1 MEKKKSKISREI
13 ARVIAEN
20 ASSEKKQAN
29 LIARPLRLA
38 FIIRDDLSFE
48 NLWRLLTYISSTWGG
63 YYSCLISTDGRK
75 ISDVDWESLNVYEPD
90 KIIFCSNEKDAFS
103 PELVAKT
110 GNEITPF
117 SLITFEDWG
126 LEKDIFNL
134 MMKRDADPLVSS
146 IPLTVPMVHD
156 LDKLKRPIEEDKSN
170 VRIPDVTQGDSL
182 ALFVAAQ
189 VGLVSEHNKKLYLNW
204 YKAKSVEFKNC
215 GIKEY
220 LSQLSEIE
228 SKFSPLDMTKL
239 FTRTS
244 TTIRGVAERPE
255 GLNIVFAGNNFIQDL
270 CLFWNLRLAQSIF
283 KKSVVLFLPFNMVR
297 GNNSLQEL
305 VEGINLAPWF
315 YRKLSIFSASVN
327 ASRLERFSA
336 NLKKMLG
343 ADMKVNLLKEA
354 IPIAYFHTISTEE
367 TSETAIEKNS
377 FSFKSPKPEFSD
389 LIKGGEWGVD
399 IKFTT
404 PYEYPAFAKINHF
417 LCGSPKE
424 VYYGVHSGYWIRAAH
439 EKFVHR
445 AGKKTEFLKGY
456 LVSDEQAYQES
467 FQDKGYNI
475 RLTEKHS
482 YTEGFLKLL
491 QSPDILEDPK
501 VIDLLWGLQKHE
513 GHTYDTLCAELKK
526 GDEGGGLIDDLVSK
540 RILLRG
546 MKFRCS
552 ACGLSRFYPINTLD
566 EEMQCPGCLNY
577 LQPPSRAPI
586 VFRLNELATRA
597 IEQGSIPVV
606 LTHKFLK
613 KLSGNQTLRLF
624 GSEVSK
630 GESKIDVDYI
640 TTYQGGLVFVECKD
654 FKQGV
659 SPKEKKGA
667 TQQLNK
673 LVGLAK
679 QMDASVVILSTLLPY
694 PSSDCNDLAYQIEK
708 MKAKYKLPVEL
719 LSLSAKGIVN
729 LKDPEKL
736 VEHPYL
742 FW

>member
-1 MEKKKSKISREI
+1 MEKKKAKLSREV
-13 ARVIAEN
+13 ARVIADN
-20 ASSEKKQAN
+20 VSLEKKQAN

-38 FIIRDDLSFE
+38 FIIRDDLSLE
-48 NLWRLLTYISSTWGG
+48 NLWHLLTYISSIWGG
-63 YYSCLISTDGRK
+63 YYSCLVSTKGEK
-75 ISDVDWESLNVYEPD
+75 VSDVDWESLNVYEPD
-90 KIIFCSNEKDAFS
+90 KVIFCANEKDSFS
-103 PELVAKT
+103 SNLVTKIRD
-110 GNEITPF
+110 EIAPF
-117 SLITFEDWG
+117 SLLVVDDWSPD
-126 LEKDIFNL
+126 KDIFNL
-134 MMKRDADPLVSS
+134 EMKRNNDPLVSS
-146 IPLTVPMVHD
+146 IPLAIPMVHD

-170 VRIPDVTQGDSL
+170 VRIPDVSQSDSL
-182 ALFVAAQ
+182 VLYVAAQ
-189 VGLVSEHNKKLYLNW
+189 VGLVSEHNKKLYLDW
-204 YKAKSVEFKNC
+204 YKAKSVKLNNHNV
-215 GIKEY
+215 KEY
-220 LSQLSEIE
+220 LSQVAEIE

-239 FTRTS
+239 FTRT
-244 TTIRGVAERPE
+244 TVTMRGAERPE
-255 GLNIVFAGNNFIQDL
+255 GLNIVFAGNNFVRDL

-283 KKSVVLFLPFNMVR
+283 KKSIMLFLPFTMVR
-297 GNNSLQEL
+297 GNGSLQEF
-305 VEGINLAPWF
+305 VEGIRLAPWSH
-315 YRKLSIFSASVN
+315 RKINIFSASVN
-327 ASRLERFSA
+327 ASGLERFSA

-343 ADMKVNLLKEA
+343 ADVKVNLLKEA

-399 IKFTT
+399 IKFDT

-424 VYYGVHSGYWIRAAH
+424 VYYGFHSGYWIRAAH

-586 VFRLNELATRA
+586 VFRLNELVTRA

-606 LTHKFLK
+606 LTHKFLN

-630 GESKIDVDYI
+630 DESKIDVDYI
-640 TTYQGGLVFVECKD
+640 TTYQSGLVFVECKD

-667 TQQLNK
+667 VQQLNK
-673 LVGLAK
+673 LVALAK